1 MNLNE
6 RYLRVC
12 AVVFF
17 IFFIFSCQQKPN
29 NTTTKV
35 NSDLLST
42 GAVID
47 FPKSD
52 NRVLV
57 LTRQAAGLADGSV
70 FNRNTNQ
77 GPNSIPALGLSSGV
91 DSNVANGFGRDLA
104 ISGASAIVG
113 TYPGKAQS
121 GAAFIF
127 DYDNQLN
134 QWQEVQSLLANAT
147 LSADAEYGKSV
158 AISADYAVV
167 SAPLNQNGVGAVAV
181 FKQDNL
187 QNTWHEI
194 TILSPPVN
202 QNVVYREFGREI
214 GISANT
220 IAISSYAQVVG
231 DNLLSGIVHLYDLK
245 DGNIQL
251 QTSVTSGSPQ
261 SQPSFGTRLSLIE
274 EALMV
279 GADQY
284 DGTGGVF
291 SYQRVGGVWAPQT
304 LLMPTDDTIHGFG
317 RELALNGE
325 SLVVSALD
333 SINQRGNVFIYR
345 QDRASKQWIEQQRI
359 VSEDNKT
366 TLGSAV
372 AIAGDILLLGAT
384 SNDVGSG
391 LSYLL
396 HRNANQWQLVNTVV
410 ANQVDNPSF
419 GFSLALN
426 HQFALISS
434 PKQLDSQR
442 AFMGEVLT
450 VPLPSEA
457 VANAPSGFFSGG
469 FQQGGGIG
477 GQGVNNLP
485 DDPNQ
490 FLSLVTRN
498 SPVLVD
504 DEQSARA
511 YYRTVDPQ
519 NIKTSFN
526 RWRRAVGFNQGED
539 AFAVYINGAD
549 LGFARRM
556 YSRVNDDGSIA
567 SYVENYATLQDAF
580 NTQGLIATVAM
591 EVAPPVND
599 PLGEKFVSFYTFD
612 GNGQRVLG
620 ADLDGRGFKFQP
632 GLCTVCHGGVTKPL
646 VNGRYPDNGDIGS
659 LFLPY
664 DLATFV
670 FANNSRR
677 FSRAA
682 QEDEIKTFN
691 EIVLLSYDLM
701 TPQIS
706 TVAPIEAIEGW
717 YGGVGLPSPTFNEFF
732 VPEGWLPPLA
742 PASAAELY
750 EKVIGPNCRACHL
763 QRGLLLQTDLDL
775 ATFDKFLS
783 YADVIE
789 EMVFNQGVMPLAKL
803 TFENFWSDPNNAQ
816 LLAEHLPNFSNFSL
830 NTATG
835 TTEPGQPIADAGL
848 SRDSAMRRVRL
859 NGRGSLFADEF
870 RWNTLQTPPGSN
882 VQLNRSRSAA
892 PNFTPDVAGDY
903 TFQLEVSRGR
913 RVSEPSF
920 VTISASAVES
930 RISFSND
937 IVPILTDDC
946 LICHTDSRVKNFTND
961 EGLFPTVFELVNF
974 VNPDESLLIS
984 KPSGLH
990 HNGLARPGFVSPDT
1004 IDRELM
1010 LRWIAEGARNN

>member
-1 MNLNE
+1 VKLNK
-6 RYLRVC
+6 RYLGVC
-12 AVVFF
+12 IVVLFT
-17 IFFIFSCQQKPN
+17 FFIFSCQQKPN
-29 NTTTKV
+29 DTTSKI
-35 NSDLLST
+35 NSDSFSA

-47 FPKSD
+47 LPSSG
-52 NRVLV
+52 NQVLV
-57 LTRQAAGLADGSV
+57 LTRQVAGSV
-70 FNRNTNQ
+70 SNRNTNP
-77 GPNSIPALGLSSGV
+77 GPSSAPALGLSSGV
-91 DSNVANGFGRDLA
+91 DSDVVNGFGRDLA
-104 ISGASAIVG
+104 VSGASAIVG
-113 TYPGKAQS
+113 TYPGKALS

-127 DYDNQLN
+127 GYDNQLN
-134 QWQEVQSLLANAT
+134 QWQEVQPLRANAT

-158 AISADYAVV
+158 AISADYALV
-167 SAPLNQNGVGAVAV
+167 SAPLNQNGIGAVAV
-181 FKQDNL
+181 FKKDSL
-187 QNTWHEI
+187 QNTWYEI
-194 TILSPPVN
+194 TRLSPPVN
-202 QNVVYREFGREI
+202 QNVVYQEFGREI
-214 GISANT
+214 AISANT
-220 IAISSYAQVVG
+220 IAISSYAQTSG
-231 DNLLSGIVHLYDLK
+231 ESSLSGIVHLYDLK
-245 DGNIQL
+245 GDNIQL
-251 QTSVTSGSPQ
+251 QTSVTSDSPQ
-261 SQPSFGTRLSLIE
+261 PQPSFGARLSLIE

-284 DGTGGVF
+284 DGTGAVF
-291 SYQRVGGVWAPQT
+291 SYQRAAGVWTPQS
-304 LLMPTDDTIHGFG
+304 LLVPVDNAIQGFG
-317 RELALNGE
+317 RELALNGD
-325 SLVVSALD
+325 SLAVSAID
-333 SINQRGNVFIYR
+333 NTDQRGNVFIYR
-345 QDRASKQWIEQQRI
+345 EDRASKQWIEQQRI
-359 VSEDNKT
+359 ISEDNQT
-366 TLGSAV
+366 LLGSAV
-372 AIAGDILLLGAT
+372 AMAGDILALGAT
-384 SNDVGSG
+384 SNGVGSG

-396 HRNANQWQLVNTVV
+396 HRDANQWQLVNTVV